1 MCVFVCVETEIKC
14 GGRDGMLGV
23 DRWKMC
29 RGRDEV
35 CGGVCVGIDK
45 IWVFVGVYVHGYW
58 GVGM

>member
-1 MCVFVCVETEIKC
+1 MEGVDTLHAL
-14 GGRDGMLGV
+14 LGV
-23 DRWKMC
+23 DRWEMC

-35 CGGVCVGIDK
+35 CGGVCGGVCGRIDK